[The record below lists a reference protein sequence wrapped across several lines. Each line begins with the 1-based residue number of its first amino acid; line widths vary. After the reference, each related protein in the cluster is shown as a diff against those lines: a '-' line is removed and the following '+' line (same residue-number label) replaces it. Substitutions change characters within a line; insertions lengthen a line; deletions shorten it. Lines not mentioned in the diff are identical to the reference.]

1 MKKICSI
8 LLAVLM
14 LTTMLFATAGAEGF
28 DVELNPGLDYLILVN
43 DEQAYEFGG
52 EYDKVLTETDEHGEY
67 VAMVMAP
74 DVYGDETPVEK
85 ATYAAF
91 VRLQGALA
99 KRGLLVQLYSGY
111 WSEGL
116 HESLIESHK
125 DNMPTI
131 WKLPKVGHSDHNTGL
146 TIWVYIWD
154 RFEGV
159 DEKYLWGVETQE
171 RSEAFPQFAI
181 LHELLPDYGFID
193 RYPLGKE
200 EWTGTQSEPFEIR
213 FVGSPEVAH
222 AIVDNGLCLEEYL
235 EMNK

>member
-1 MKKICSI
+1 MKKICSV
-8 LLAVLM
+8 LLTMVL
-14 LTTMLFATAGAEGF
+14 TAMMFMTVNAEGF
-28 DVELNPGLDYLILVN
+28 DVELNPSLDYLILVN
-43 DEQAYEFGG
+43 DECAYEFGG
-52 EYDKVLTETDEHGEY
+52 EYDLVLTETDESGEY
-67 VAMVMAP
+67 AAMVMAP
-74 DVYGDETPVEK
+74 DVYGDETPVER

-91 VRLQGALA
+91 VRLQGELA

-111 WSEGL
+111 WSEEL
-116 HESLIESHK
+116 HRSLIESHK

-131 WKLPKVGHSDHNTGL
+131 WKLPEVGHSDHNTGL
-146 TIWVYIWD
+146 AIWVYVWD

-159 DEKYLWGVETQE
+159 DEKYLWGVETQV

-222 AIVDNGLCLEEYL
+222 AIMDNGLCLEEYL
-235 EMNK
+235 AMNK